1 MCENEKELSI
11 ELQIAKFVRTT
22 KCSFKLGSNSLNVNK
37 IDQLSILP
45 YTSGDFEKWNTKY
58 NGNIKLEISDEK
70 GGYLTNSY
78 NIIGYANIKNNTV
91 ITIDSIIDVYKR

>member
-1 MCENEKELSI
+1 MKKSYQI

-37 IDQLSILP
+37 IDQLSILS